1 MRLFALVASTA
12 FLLTACGESADDPGR
27 SADRGAAAPDSPAA
41 VELVATGFGQQ
52 DGYVR
57 GIAVVTSEDEN
68 AVGEFVTV
76 SMNFLDSS
84 GGILGTSDQ
93 VESMAWAGQEL
104 VLPVWFDLSST
115 PGAEVAEVDASV
127 SISDYG
133 MARREVDPI
142 EPVASQEIR
151 ANQYGGTTAVFE
163 LTNPSGADMNNARV
177 GIVCYDQAETIIGG
191 TSEYP
196 NLIAAGQTV
205 FVEADV
211 TVSGEPAWCRAYPSY
226 EL

>member
-12 FLLTACGESADDPGR
+12 FLLTACGESADDPGG

-76 SMNFLDSS
+76 SMNFLDSY

-127 SISDYG
+127 SISDHG
-133 MARREVDPI
+133 MAHQEVDPI
-142 EPVASQEIR
+142 EPVASREIR
-151 ANQYGGTTAVFE
+151 ADQYGGTTAVFE
-163 LTNPSGADMNNARV
+163 LTNPSGADMNNRSVSNQLRRAVV
-177 GIVCYDQAETIIGG
+177 G
-191 TSEYP
+191 
-196 NLIAAGQTV
+196 
-205 FVEADV
+205 
-211 TVSGEPAWCRAYPSY
+211 
-226 EL
+226 

>member
-1 MRLFALVASTA
+1 M
-12 FLLTACGESADDPGR
+12 LTACGESADDPGG
-27 SADRGAAAPDSPAA
+27 SADGGAATPDSPAA

-52 DGYVR
+52 DGYVQ

-84 GGILGTSDQ
+84 GGILGTGDQ

-133 MARREVDPI
+133 MTRQVVDPI
-142 EPVASQEIR
+142 EPVASREIR

-177 GIVCYDQAETIIGG
+177 GIVCYDQDEKINGG
-191 TSEYP
+191 ASDYP
-196 NLIAAGQTV
+196 SLIAAGQTV
-205 FVEADV
+205 LVEADV
-211 TVSGEPAWCRAYPSY
+211 TTSGVPERCVAHTSY
-226 EL
+226 EQ